1 LCLTDFS
8 GEIGFRLP
16 SSRHAK
22 FLDLSITLRLLIA
35 LLAATPVLAI
45 AEGAFAQHLITFVA
59 AFMLAVAA
67 MAPQAEITATIQVLR
82 RFSFAILFPVFFM
95 ILQLSPVPFTSLV
108 NPIWPTASAAL
119 NESSLWGHVS
129 IDPES
134 TFRSLMFY
142 VSILSLMVATIIVT
156 KDRRKAETTLYV
168 LSAVTTFMSA
178 EVLLNQLS
186 SLAGIISIA
195 TGATTFVAMSALG
208 ALANTATI
216 IMAVERHLGRREL
229 EGSSSGVLFLGLILG
244 LAGIA
249 ICLVAMRTL
258 APTNVVIATAFG
270 LAVMLFIAIVR
281 RFALSPWSS
290 AILFAIL
297 VVMAV
302 GIIIVRSQSNPSAG
316 ILGFATSATE
326 QSLAVAQR
334 ALSDSRWLGSGVGT
348 FGSLA
353 GVYQDFGSTPVF
365 EAPTTAVSIAIEW
378 GWPALVIL
386 TGFAIQLFAFTF
398 RGALRRGRDSFY
410 PAAAAAGVAVV
421 FCEAFC
427 DPSLMHPTVAI
438 ITAVVV
444 GLGLSQSAGRT
455 SGL

>member
-1 LCLTDFS
+1 LRTTS
-8 GEIGFRLP
+8 HR
-16 SSRHAK
+16 AK
-22 FLDLSITLRLLIA
+22 FLDLSITFRLLTA

-45 AEGAFAQHLITFVA
+45 ADGASAQHLISFVA
-59 AFMLAVAA
+59 AVMLAIAA
-67 MAPQAEITATIQVLR
+67 MAPQAEITTTVQLLK

-95 ILQLSPVPFTSLV
+95 ILQLSPIPFTSLV

-119 NESSLWGHVS
+119 NEPSLWGHVS

-142 VSILSLMVATIIVT
+142 MTIAALMVATIIVT
-156 KDRRKAETTLYV
+156 KDRQRAETILYV

-178 EVLLNQLS
+178 EVLLNQFS
-186 SLAGIISIA
+186 SFAGIITIT
-195 TGATTFVAMSALG
+195 TGAATFVAASALG
-208 ALANTATI
+208 ALTNTATI
-216 IMAVERHLGRREL
+216 IMAVERYLGRREL
-229 EGSSSGVLFLGLILG
+229 EASSSGSLFLGLILG
-244 LAGIA
+244 VAGIA
-249 ICLVAMRTL
+249 ICLVAMRTS
-258 APTNVVIATAFG
+258 APANVVIATAFG
-270 LAVMLFIAIVR
+270 LAVMLFIAIAR
-281 RFALSPWSS
+281 RFAFSPWSS
-290 AILFAIL
+290 AILFSTF
-297 VVMAV
+297 VVMAI
-302 GIIIVRSQSNPSAG
+302 GIVVVRSQGNASPG
-316 ILGFATSATE
+316 ILGFATSTTE

-334 ALSDSRWLGSGVGT
+334 ALSDTRWLGSGVGT

-353 GVYQDFGSTPVF
+353 GVYQDFGTAPIF

-378 GWPALVIL
+378 GWPALIVL

-427 DPSLMHPTVAI
+427 DPSLMHPTAQI
-438 ITAVVV
+438 IAAVII